1 MISLSPS
8 ILVRVSSGYSNE
20 MIGKLEDRY
29 NRVVNIEPIEEN
41 PFNSRPYTEMFEDGQ
56 GFNLQLVTDLLS
68 KPLDYIKINYSEIK
82 NYILTCQLVYFS
94 SFKVDHELRKIN
106 EPLTKINEPLTKI
119 DREKF
124 RKNYVN
130 RYDNPWIR
138 TIKSSHPSYYKNSTS
153 FVNFIKEVRENLE
166 NLNNNLKDIVDYD
179 VMDSKY
185 RHELL
190 SEIGIEVCPYCN
202 RQYITKYEEEEGVLK
217 STADLDHFFPQS
229 KFQLLSLSLFNFVPS
244 CQICNSR
251 FKLAK
256 SSEILY
262 PYDRGF
268 DDDSYF
274 EVKLKEGS
282 TIDSLTG
289 NNTVFELD
297 LTVNLKSSHRN
308 MIENSIEL
316 FRLRKVYQSHKD
328 HVRELLYKKHA
339 RSNKAY
345 ESLLNNLFLE
355 MKLEETDINL
365 FLYGNS
371 LDPAD
376 FSKRP
381 LSKLT
386 YDIIS
391 KN

>member
-1 MISLSPS
+1 MISLTPR
-8 ILVRVSSGYSNE
+8 ILVRVSSGYNNE
-20 MIGKLEDRY
+20 MNDKLENLY
-29 NRVVNIEPIEEN
+29 KKVVDIKPIEGN
-41 PFNSRPYTEMFEDGQ
+41 PFNSRPYTDMFEDGQ
-56 GFNLQLVTDLLS
+56 GLNLQLVTDLLT
-68 KPLDYIKINYSEIK
+68 KPLDYIKTNYSEIK

-94 SFKVDHELRKIN
+94 SFKVDYELRKIN
-106 EPLTKINEPLTKI
+106 EPLNKIN
-119 DREKF
+119 RENF
-124 RKNYVN
+124 RKEYVN

-138 TIKSSHPSYYKNSTS
+138 NIKGRHPSFYKNSKS
-153 FVNFIKEVRENLE
+153 FVNFINEVGENLE
-166 NLNNNLKDIVDYD
+166 DLNNKLKDIVDYD

-185 RHELL
+185 RHKLL

-202 RQYITKYEEEEGVLK
+202 RQYITKYEEKGVFK
-217 STADLDHFFPQS
+217 TTADLDHFFP
-229 KFQLLSLSLFNFVPS
+229 KCIFQLLSLSLFNFVPS

-274 EVKLKEGS
+274 VVKLKKNS

-289 NNTVFELD
+289 NNTLFDLD
-297 LTVNLKSSHRN
+297 LTVNSQSSHRN

-316 FRLRKVYQSHKD
+316 FRLKKVYQSHKD
-328 HVRELLYKKHA
+328 YVRELLYKKHA
-339 RSNKAY
+339 WSNKAY
-345 ESLLNNLFLE
+345 ESLVNNLFLE
-355 MKLEETDINL
+355 MKLESTDINL
-365 FLYGNS
+365 FLYGNN

-376 FSKRP
+376 FGKRP
-381 LSKLT
+381 LSKIT
-386 YDIIS
+386 YDIIN